1 MLIQVLEI
9 LQKMVYMPISTI
21 ILINLLFT
29 NENY

>member
-9 LQKMVYMPISTI
+9 QQKMVYMPISTI